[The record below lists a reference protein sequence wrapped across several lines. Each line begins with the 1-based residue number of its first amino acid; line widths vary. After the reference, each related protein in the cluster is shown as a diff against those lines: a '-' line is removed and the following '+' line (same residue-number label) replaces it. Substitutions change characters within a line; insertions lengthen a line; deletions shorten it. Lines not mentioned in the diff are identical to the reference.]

1 MRKAIWGI
9 ACLSLSLQCFGC
21 GDKSADDTVNERP
34 TVIDAGVDA
43 SVIGGRLFPVS
54 DIKDP
59 LDNIIDERQLNDCQV
74 WVDRFQPR
82 DRLASE
88 RMVFTFDSASRW
100 TLEEIDIG
108 NDQRI
113 NRRRSRRF
121 EGERLTSLETDSD
134 GDGVPD
140 QRIMYQWESGLIIAE
155 DHDQDGDGD
164 YEGRRRLRYNA
175 NTWLVADEW
184 VGLPLGDV
192 QSRTIYQYDGEGR
205 QVSAEHTIGVEE
217 RLSWT
222 IVSSYDEYGRL
233 TDWQEDRD
241 GDRVFD
247 YRVLYTYDDDARRVI
262 ERHDQGSDGTI
273 DGITVT
279 DFDERNRPVLR
290 ELDQA
295 GDGTVNE
302 RIRFEYLDLKL
313 LRKSIDIDLDGREDQ
328 VTIYEYD
335 DLGRV
340 VAKSSDA
347 VVNDDVPP
355 ESWSV
360 SYFCP

>member
-1 MRKAIWGI
+1 MRTLIFGFA
-9 ACLSLSLQCFGC
+9 LFSLCLQCLGC
-21 GDKSADDTVNERP
+21 GDTSADKPEVERP
-34 TVIDAGVDA
+34 NLVDAGVDS
-43 SVIGGRLFPVS
+43 SVIGGRYYPVS

-59 LDNIIDERQLNDCQV
+59 LENITDERQLNDCQV

-82 DRLASE
+82 DRVASE
-88 RMVFTFDSASRW
+88 RIVFTFDSNSRW

-108 NDQRI
+108 NDQRV

-121 EGERLTSLETDSD
+121 EEERLTSLETDAD

-140 QRIMYQWESGLIIAE
+140 QRISYQWESGLLIAE

-175 NTWLVADEW
+175 NTWLIADEW

-192 QSRTIYQYDGEGR
+192 QNRTIYQYDGEGR
-205 QVSAEHTIGVEE
+205 QVSAEHTVGVEE

-222 IVSSYDEYGRL
+222 ISSSYDEYGRL

-262 ERHDQGSDGTI
+262 ERHDQSSDGTI

-295 GDGTVNE
+295 GDGTVDE
-302 RIRFEYLDLKL
+302 RIRFEYLGLKL
-313 LRKSIDIDLDGREDQ
+313 LRK
-328 VTIYEYD
+328 
-335 DLGRV
+335 
-340 VAKSSDA
+340 
-347 VVNDDVPP
+347 
-355 ESWSV
+355 V
-360 SYFCP
+360 STAI